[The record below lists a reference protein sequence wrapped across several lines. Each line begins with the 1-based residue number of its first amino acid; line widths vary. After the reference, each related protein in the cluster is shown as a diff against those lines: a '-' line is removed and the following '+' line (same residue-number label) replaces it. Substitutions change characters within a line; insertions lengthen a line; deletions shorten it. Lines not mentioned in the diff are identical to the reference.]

1 MSFLPLLLKV
11 YTIFSPNLFNKS
23 DEAVKEGTI
32 KGI

>member
-11 YTIFSPNLFNKS
+11 YAIFFPNLFKS
-23 DEAVKEGTI
+23 DEAVKEGTT